1 MPTMAVTNM
10 AGEKIGEIEASDEWL
25 AAPVHDD
32 LIHQGLV
39 TVDRRLKRHAG
50 RTKTRAEIRL
60 TKSKWY
66 RQKGT
71 GRARHGSRAA
81 PIFVG
86 GSKAHGPKGVA
97 ARVTM
102 PKKMRRR
109 ALCGALSA
117 RAGEGRVIILDKL
130 DVDEIRTKAILEM
143 LAALGCRGKVMVL
156 IGEDEYLDQ
165 YIYLSSRNIPDLVL
179 REAPHFSVRDV
190 LWADHIIIT
199 RFALGQMAGEGGAD
213 ADA

>member
-10 AGEKIGEIEASDEWL
+10 AGEKAGEIEVSEEWF
-25 AAPVHDD
+25 AAPVHRD

-39 TVDRRLKRHAG
+39 TVDRQLKRYAG

-60 TKSKWY
+60 TKAKWY

-81 PIFVG
+81 PLFVG
-86 GSKAHGPKGVA
+86 GSKAHGPKGVP
-97 ARVTM
+97 ARVAM

-109 ALCGALSA
+109 ALRGALSA
-117 RAGEGRVIILDKL
+117 QVGEGRVVILDKL
-130 DVDEIRTKAILEM
+130 DIDEIRTKAIIEM
-143 LAALGCRGKVMVL
+143 LAALGCRGNIMVL
-156 IGEDEYLDQ
+156 LGEGEYLDQ
-165 YIYLSSRNIPDLVL
+165 YIYLSSRNIPHLVL

-190 LWADHIIIT
+190 LWAKHILIT
-199 RFALGQMAGEGGAD
+199 REALGQMVGEGRAD
-213 ADA
+213 ADV